1 VLPEQVLLED
11 LPQTPGGGLVLAIEE
26 LTLAPVALDLAGADQ
41 HLLVL
46 GDTGSG
52 RTSALR
58 TVAHALARAF
68 SADRARLVAIDFRR
82 GLVDL
87 TGLPLP
93 CRLISRPPQV
103 DEILGELR
111 ELTIERLRAL
121 DQDSGAGWSGPD
133 VYILVDDY
141 DLISGLPLN
150 PLSTLGDLIFQG
162 RDAGIHVVLARSSG
176 GAARAML
183 DPVIGRLV
191 ESGAPA
197 LLLSGDPHEGPLLRG
212 VRAEPL
218 PPGRGRL
225 LRRRGRSSML
235 QLAQSQARRTVDA
248 AGKGGVA
255 QVVL

>member
-1 VLPEQVLLED
+1 MTLDE
-11 LPQTPGGGLVLAIEE
+11 LPQSPGGGLVLGIEE
-26 LTLAPVALDLAGADQ
+26 LTLAPVALDLAGAEQ
-41 HLLVL
+41 HLLML

-52 RTSALR
+52 RTSGLR
-58 TVAHALARAF
+58 TVAHALARTF
-68 SADRARLVAIDFRR
+68 SPDQARLIAIDFRR
-82 GLVDL
+82 GLADL
-87 TGLPLP
+87 AELPLP
-93 CRLISRPPQV
+93 CRLISRPPQI
-103 DEILGELR
+103 DEILAELR
-111 ELTIERLRAL
+111 ELTIERLREL
-121 DQDSGAGWSGPD
+121 DRDGGGGWRGPD

-197 LLLSGDPHEGPLLRG
+197 LILSGDPHEGPLLRG

-225 LRRRGRSSML
+225 LRRRGRAAML
-235 QLAQSQARRTVDA
+235 QLAQ
-248 AGKGGVA
+248 AGPAGRPVEADGQGGVEHL
-255 QVVL
+255 VL

>member
-1 VLPEQVLLED
+1 M
-11 LPQTPGGGLVLAIEE
+11 
-26 LTLAPVALDLAGADQ
+26 
-41 HLLVL
+41 LVL

-58 TVAHALARAF
+58 TIAHALARTF
-68 SADRARLVAIDFRR
+68 SPDQARLVAIDFRR
-82 GLVDL
+82 GLADL
-87 TGLPLP
+87 SGLPLP
-93 CRLISRPPQV
+93 CRLISRPPQI
-103 DEILGELR
+103 DEILAELR

-121 DQDSGAGWSGPD
+121 DQDSGAGWRGPG
-133 VYILVDDY
+133 VYILIDDY

-225 LRRRGRSSML
+225 LRRRGRAAML
-235 QLAQSQARRTVDA
+235 QLAQ
-248 AGKGGVA
+248 AGLVGRPVEADGQSGVEHL
-255 QVVL
+255 VL